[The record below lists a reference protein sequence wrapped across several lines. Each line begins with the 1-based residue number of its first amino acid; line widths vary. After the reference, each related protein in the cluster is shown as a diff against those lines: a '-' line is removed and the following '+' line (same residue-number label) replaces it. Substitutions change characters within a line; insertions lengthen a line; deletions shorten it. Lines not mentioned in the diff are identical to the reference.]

1 MRKRIAADFS
11 AQVALL
17 DIGMPDVNGYEVT
30 RQLRATPAG
39 AGMLL
44 VAVTGWGQDED
55 RRRAEVAGFDH
66 HLAKPVDLETLEPP
80 FAERFFGGERS
91 R

>member
-1 MRKRIAADFS
+1 
-11 AQVALL
+11 
-17 DIGMPDVNGYEVT
+17 
-30 RQLRATPAG
+30 
-39 AGMLL
+39 MLL
-44 VAVTGWGQDED
+44 VAVTGWGEDED